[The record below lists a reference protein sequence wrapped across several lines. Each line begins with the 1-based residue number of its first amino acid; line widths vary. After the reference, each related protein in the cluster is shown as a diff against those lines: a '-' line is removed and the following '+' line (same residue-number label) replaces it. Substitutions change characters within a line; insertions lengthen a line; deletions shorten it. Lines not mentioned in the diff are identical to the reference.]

1 MAAAQIFISAQIL
14 LHISNFSIL
23 VPRRTLITLGAMT
36 IALAIN
42 NAPTHLNKIAITIY
56 VDYRC

>member
-23 VPRRTLITLGAMT
+23 VPRRTLIALGAMT
-36 IALAIN
+36 IALAIK
-42 NAPTHLNKIAITIY
+42 NAPTRLNKIAITIY
-56 VDYRC
+56 IDYRC